1 MQCSMMHY
9 MSGTV
14 SPSMRVGAEVRH
26 LRHERGWTLDEAAD
40 RLGVSRRLLTQLEAG
55 TANPSLSTLLSVAA
69 GFDVALVDLL
79 DGDDKPRVIVQQQN
93 ASAPVLW
100 STAAGSEAR
109 LLVGSGALELWEWSL
124 EPGDVRTSAAHRT
137 GSREA
142 LSVTSGVVTVTVGS
156 GPLVSVRARQSAT
169 FNADEPHSYS
179 NNGPRPARFVL
190 AVHEPSGGRS

>member
-1 MQCSMMHY
+1 
-9 MSGTV
+9 MSGNE
-14 SPSMRVGAEVRH
+14 SPSASVGAEVRH
-26 LRHERGWTLDEAAD
+26 LRHERGWTLDEAAE

-55 TANPSLSTLLSVAA
+55 TANPSLSTLLSIAA

-79 DGDDKPRVIVQQQN
+79 DGEEKPRVVVQPQN
-93 ASAPVLW
+93 AAAQVLW

-124 EPGDVRTSAAHRT
+124 APGDVRTSAAHRA

-156 GPLVSVRARQSAT
+156 GAPVSVRARQSAT
-169 FNADEPHSYS
+169 FDADEPHSYA
-179 NNGPRPARFVL
+179 NHGPRPALFVL
-190 AVHEPSGGRS
+190 AVHEPSRGRP

>member
-1 MQCSMMHY
+1 MHSMV
-9 MSGTV
+9 GNE
-14 SPSMRVGAEVRH
+14 SPSVRVGAAVRH
-26 LRHERGWTLDEAAD
+26 LRHERGWTLDVAAD
-40 RLGVSRRLLTQLEAG
+40 RLGVSRRLLAQLEAG

-69 GFDVALVDLL
+69 GFDIGLVDLL
-79 DGDDKPRVIVQQQN
+79 DADDKPQVMVQAQN

-124 EPGDVRTSAAHRT
+124 APGDVRTSSAHRT

-156 GPLVSVRARQSAT
+156 GSPVNVRARQSAT
-169 FNADEPHSYS
+169 FNADEPHSYA
-179 NNGPRPARFVL
+179 NNGTRPTRFVL
-190 AVHEPSGGRS
+190 AVHEPSAGRA